1 MGKIGLIAARRTL
14 SKFLSSCGEAF
25 LRPLEVLLQKLDPS
39 VKSGHLTL
47 SILKSFLLL
56 LQPLV
61 CIHQLLLGLV
71 QVVLELLHLLM
82 ELPNL
87 LLSPFCSEVS
97 ILGLLLAGVGPVH
110 GVVLLELHG
119 LHLLLDGVH
128 CGALV
133 GVESGKRSET
143 PGWMT

>member
-71 QVVLELLHLLM
+71 
-82 ELPNL
+82 
-87 LLSPFCSEVS
+87 
-97 ILGLLLAGVGPVH
+97 LAGVGPVH